1 MRVLVTGSSGLIGER
16 LISHL
21 DRKGHSAVRFDVRAS
36 PAQDIR
42 SREALDR
49 HLSGCDGVIHLAAI
63 SRVAWGEQNPELC
76 RDVNVAATALIIERM
91 KAAGDPWM
99 VFASS
104 REVYGNPAGA
114 LVTERDP
121 ISPVNI
127 YGRSKADAE
136 EVVQQATLRGLKSS
150 IIRLSNVYGSTNDH
164 PDRAIPAILWK
175 ALANEPIRLTGGETY
190 FDFVHVEDCCEGIFT
205 AALKL
210 HGGRGSLP
218 PVHLTT
224 GIPTNLSEVAR
235 LALALNGS
243 KATVELIAPRAFDVV
258 GFCGDPSNASKL
270 LNWRAS
276 VPVRQGM
283 QTLLEE
289 FQHIGRPMKPL
300 KMPC

>member
-1 MRVLVTGSSGLIGER
+1 MRVLVTGSSGLIGDR
-16 LISHL
+16 LVSQL
-21 DRKGHSAVRFDVRAS
+21 DLSGHTAVRYDLREA

-49 HLSGCDGVIHLAAI
+49 HLPGCDGVIHLAAI
-63 SRVAWGEQNPELC
+63 SRVAWGEQAPELC
-76 RDVNVAATALIIERM
+76 YDVNVAATALVVERV

-114 LVTERDP
+114 LVTEQDP
-121 ISPVNI
+121 IAPVNA

-136 EVVQQATLRGLKSS
+136 TVIHQAASAGVRTS
-150 IIRLSNVYGSTNDH
+150 IVRLSNVYGSTNDH

-175 ALANEPIRLTGGETY
+175 ALANEPIRLTGGQTF
-190 FDFVHVEDCCEGIFT
+190 FDFVHVDDCCDGIMA
-205 AALKL
+205 AALQL
-210 HGGRGSLP
+210 HRGRGSLP

-235 LALALNGS
+235 LALELNGS
-243 KATVELIAPRAFDVV
+243 KSSVELIAPRRFDVS
-258 GFCGDPSNASKL
+258 GFCGDPSRARKL

-276 VPVRQGM
+276 VSLDQGM
-283 QTLLEE
+283 QRLLEE
-289 FQHIGRPMKPL
+289 FQRAKRPMTPIT
-300 KMPC
+300 MPC